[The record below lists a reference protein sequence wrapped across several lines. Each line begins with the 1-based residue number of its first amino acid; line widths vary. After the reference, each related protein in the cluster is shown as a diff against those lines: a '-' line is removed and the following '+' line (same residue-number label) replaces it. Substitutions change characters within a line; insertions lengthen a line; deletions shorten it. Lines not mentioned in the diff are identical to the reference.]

1 VLGFTDVYDYVPG
14 KVDWLAHNLPV
25 EGDRT
30 YAPIAGRAMRG
41 DAATCRASD
50 PITAVRE
57 SIEGSP
63 YPFALITSDDGT
75 LLGRAPS
82 SALDPASERPVWDV
96 AEPGPKT
103 FRPHAR
109 AENVAG
115 FLVDNGY
122 RWAIITTPEGRVLGV
137 ASREDL
143 ERLK

>member
-1 VLGFTDVYDYVPG
+1 VPG

-25 EGDRT
+25 EGEDLL
-30 YAPIAGRAMRG
+30 APIAGRVARD
-41 DAATCRASD
+41 DAVLCRPSD
-50 PITAVRE
+50 RIADVLH
-57 SIEGSP
+57 SIERSP
-63 YPFALITSDDGT
+63 YPFALVTSDDGT

-82 SALDPASERPVWDV
+82 SALDAGSERPIWDV

-103 FRPHAR
+103 FRPHTS
-109 AENVAG
+109 AEKVAG
-115 FLVDNGY
+115 ALADRDL

>member
-1 VLGFTDVYDYVPG
+1 VPG

-41 DAATCRASD
+41 DAATCRPTDRIA
-50 PITAVRE
+50 AVCE
-57 SIEGSP
+57 SIKGSP
-63 YPFALITSDDGT
+63 YPFALVTSDDGT
-75 LLGRAPS
+75 VLGRAPS
-82 SALDPASERPVWDV
+82 SALHPASERPVWDV

-103 FRPHAR
+103 FRPHAS
-109 AENVAG
+109 AEKVAA
-115 FLVDNGY
+115 FLAEHDL
-122 RWAIITTPEGRVLGV
+122 RWAIVTTPEGRLLGL